1 MRTKNLD
8 KLSLDRWAYLLRLA
22 GVALVYA
29 LSVKLVLAYLTFEG
43 NISVVWIPSGIGLAA
58 VLLGGRKYWPAV
70 FVGALAAY
78 LLAGRPVLP
87 SIFIAMSN
95 VLEAL
100 LCSWL
105 IRRRIKDFSFDPALT
120 HLRDYFWMVLVA
132 AFTVLLASLIGV
144 MTLWLAGAIAPA
156 VIPGSLLHWWMGD
169 TLGIIAFTPF
179 ILVWRK
185 MPAGWLGRERVL
197 ETIACF
203 GFAFVFGQIIFY
215 GWLKESVGEI
225 ALPYLMFL
233 FVTWGALRFGRH
245 GSLLII
251 AMTAL
256 QFLLGTIYNTMFYPT
271 SSAVLWLYTMVL
283 TVVGTTLALVMYE
296 RKHAETQ
303 LSKLVDD
310 IAKTNEKL
318 YRVAEERRT
327 ALDATSEAL
336 AAERAMADE
345 QRQFVAMVSH
355 EFRTPLAIIDA
366 ANQSLRVL
374 IDQGNVE
381 VSKRID
387 KIAQA
392 MSRLKT
398 LIDHTLSR
406 ERLKAGRLTA
416 QLAPFDL
423 GEWLQEQAK
432 VAQLLAPLHR
442 VTLTLGDGLANKSPV
457 LSGDSHLLS
466 VAWMNL
472 VDNAAKFSASCGAI
486 RLEARLDGGILMLE
500 VTDAG
505 PGIPAA
511 DLPTLFDKFVRGS
524 HVQGIV
530 GAGLGLYM
538 VRCIAELHGGAVTVV
553 NTDPGCRA
561 TLRLNLSGL

>member
-1 MRTKNLD
+1 
-8 KLSLDRWAYLLRLA
+8 
-22 GVALVYA
+22 
-29 LSVKLVLAYLTFEG
+29 
-43 NISVVWIPSGIGLAA
+43 
-58 VLLGGRKYWPAV
+58 
-70 FVGALAAY
+70 
-78 LLAGRPVLP
+78 
-87 SIFIAMSN
+87 
-95 VLEAL
+95 
-100 LCSWL
+100 
-105 IRRRIKDFSFDPALT
+105 
-120 HLRDYFWMVLVA
+120 MVLVA
-132 AFTVLLASLIGV
+132 AFTALLAALAGV
-144 MTLWLAGAIAPA
+144 MMLWLAGGIMPA
-156 VIPGSLLHWWMGD
+156 MIPRGLLHWWMGD
-169 TLGIIAFTPF
+169 TLGIVAFTPF

-185 MPAGWLGRERVL
+185 MPTGWLGRERVL

-271 SSAVLWLYTMVL
+271 SGAVLWLYTMVL

-310 IAKTNEKL
+310 VAKTNEEL
-318 YRVAEERRT
+318 QRVAEERSI
-327 ALDATSEAL
+327 ALDTASEAL
-336 AAERAMADE
+336 AAERAMTDA

-366 ANQSLRVL
+366 ANQSLRLL
-374 IDQGNVE
+374 IDQGDVE

-406 ERLKAGRLTA
+406 ERLEAGRLIA
-416 QLAPFDL
+416 QLTPFDL
-423 GEWLQEQAK
+423 GAWLTEQAR
-432 VAQLLAPLHR
+432 VAQLMAPLHQ
-442 VTLTLGDGLANKSPV
+442 VTLTLGDDLANQSPV

-472 VDNAAKFSASCGAI
+472 VDNAAKFSPPDSPI
-486 RLEARLDGGILMLE
+486 RLGAEIEGETLMLE
-500 VTDAG
+500 VADAG

-511 DLPTLFDKFVRGS
+511 DLPTLFDKFVRG
-524 HVQGIV
+524 HHAQGIV

-538 VRCIAELHGGAVTVV
+538 VRRIAELHSGMVTVV

-561 TLRLNLSGL
+561 TLRLNLRSLPDRRSTMG